1 MPLRRHHRRGI
12 CSEPLAKAA
21 YRLGV
26 AWPRTSF
33 VSPRKPIKFR
43 PKKEWPLRNLPGQ
56 RFELHHDRRDR
67 PQLDLDPITPPD
79 AHAQSIAPGRRR
91 RGYAHPHTALPP
103 LSSEDTEVNTEIP
116 SARS

>member
-79 AHAQSIAPGRRR
+79 AHA
-91 RGYAHPHTALPP
+91 ALPP